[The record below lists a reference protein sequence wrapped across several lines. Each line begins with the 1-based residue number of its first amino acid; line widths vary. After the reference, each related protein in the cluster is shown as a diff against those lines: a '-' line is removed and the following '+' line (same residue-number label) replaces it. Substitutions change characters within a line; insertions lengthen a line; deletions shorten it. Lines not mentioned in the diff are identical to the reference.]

1 MKNICERADTLAGKY
16 GDYSDE
22 ILEKKMSIN
31 DIWAK
36 LQAEATDRK
45 NKLNAA
51 HDMFLFLGEHTDLMQ
66 WIKEKT
72 TLLKSDELATDVPG
86 AEQLINRHNEHKV
99 RKGCYTLEK
108 GGTFPV
114 K

>member
-1 MKNICERADTLAGKY
+1 MAGKY

-22 ILEKKMSIN
+22 ILEKKIAIMDNWSRLQEQAN
-31 DIWAK
+31 D
-36 LQAEATDRK
+36 RR

-72 TLLKSDELATDVPG
+72 ILLNSDELATDVPG
-86 AEQLINRHNEHKV
+86 AEQLNNRHNEHKAELMAEEDSFARLKHFLV
-99 RKGCYTLEK
+99 
-108 GGTFPV
+108 FA
-114 K
+114 